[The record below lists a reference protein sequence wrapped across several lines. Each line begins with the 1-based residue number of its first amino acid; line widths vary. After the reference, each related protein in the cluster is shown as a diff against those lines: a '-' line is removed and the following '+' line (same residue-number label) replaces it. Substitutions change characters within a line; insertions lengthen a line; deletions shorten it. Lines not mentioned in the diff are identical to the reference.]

1 MLLPLFDPTL
11 VDSVY
16 ERDKC
21 TDETCPFV
29 TSVHVVD
36 AAVLIVFGIQ
46 PFCCNTVITVCV
58 ITGNVVDNLLQTGRY
73 NNLQT
78 TCSNATSKKVGL
90 AQPLSLGV
98 DSKIKAHIWANE
110 YIKFETLIA

>member
-1 MLLPLFDPTL
+1 MLLKICYKQVHTIIYKLHVVMLRRLLAGAVDIKFPLLPLFDPTL
-11 VDSVY
+11 IDSVY

-46 PFCCNTVITVCV
+46 PLHVP
-58 ITGNVVDNLLQTGRY
+58 VVRSILNDGK
-73 NNLQT
+73 
-78 TCSNATSKKVGL
+78 S
-90 AQPLSLGV
+90 
-98 DSKIKAHIWANE
+98 
-110 YIKFETLIA
+110 

>member
-1 MLLPLFDPTL
+1 LAGAVDINFPLLPLFDPTL

-46 PFCCNTVITVCV
+46 PFCCNTVITVCG
-58 ITGNVVDNLLQTGRY
+58 ITGMALLIT
-73 NNLQT
+73 
-78 TCSNATSKKVGL
+78 
-90 AQPLSLGV
+90 
-98 DSKIKAHIWANE
+98 H
-110 YIKFETLIA
+110 